1 MNLKAILE
9 GILFVVGDEGISID
23 KLSKV
28 LDISLADLNKILDE
42 YMADLE
48 SSDRGLQ
55 LEKYNDNY
63 KLVTKKEHAEYYKKL
78 VDNEVSDV
86 LSPAAL
92 ETLAIIAYNGPI
104 TRNMIDEVR
113 GVNSI
118 YVIRKLVLKNL
129 VKEVTATQLRDDV
142 PVFSSGDT
150 IKVSVRIT
158 ENGKTRIQIFEGVV
172 MARRGGGVNETFTV
186 RKISSG
192 IGVERIFPLHSPNVT
207 KIEVVKR
214 GKVRRNKI
222 NYLRQRSGKSARIK
236 QILK

>member
-9 GILFVVGDEGISID
+9 GILFVIGDEGISID

-28 LDISLADLNKILDE
+28 LDISLDDLNKILDE
-42 YMADLE
+42 YMTDLE

-129 VKEVTATQLRDDV
+129 VKEVGRSEMAGRPILYGVTDQFLDYFGLKSLDDL
-142 PVFSSGDT
+142 PTISEEEDSEEMELFSS
-150 IKVSVRIT
+150 KYT
-158 ENGKTRIQIFEGVV
+158 EE
-172 MARRGGGVNETFTV
+172 
-186 RKISSG
+186 
-192 IGVERIFPLHSPNVT
+192 
-207 KIEVVKR
+207 
-214 GKVRRNKI
+214 
-222 NYLRQRSGKSARIK
+222 
-236 QILK
+236 